1 MIKTQLLQQI
11 HMGRGNNK
19 HNIDN
24 VNIIQKFS
32 EV

>member
-19 HNIDN
+19 YDIDN